1 MRHRI
6 FTKNNY
12 IKIAFFHLLRE
23 IFPETHACIVDID
36 SYTSLSELLDEI
48 DGIELKAN
56 QYIYILKGINVHS
69 KVLDSLA
76 TFGRDDRLDDIKQL
90 LKFGEPIHWPN
101 LKQHLIMMTEL
112 SLLSRKDKEIAW
124 AVAQY
129 NDLSSV
135 AKLANVNNK
144 TIYTRIAII
153 ARKLNLRHLNEVRR
167 FVASEINY
175 T

>member
-12 IKIAFFHLLRE
+12 IKIAFIHLLRE
-23 IFPETHACIVDID
+23 IFPKTHACIVDID
-36 SYTSLSELLDEI
+36 SYTSLSEILDEI

-56 QYIYILKGINVHS
+56 QYIYLLKGINVHS
-69 KVLDSLA
+69 KVLSPLA
-76 TFGRDDRLDDIKQL
+76 TFGRDDNLTDIIHL
-90 LKFGEPIHWPN
+90 LKNGEPIDWSD
-101 LKQHLIMMTEL
+101 LKQHLIMMSEL
-112 SLLSRKDKEIAW
+112 SVLSRKDKEIAW
-124 AVAQY
+124 SVAQHT
-129 NDLSSV
+129 DVSSI

-153 ARKLNLRHLNEVRR
+153 ARKLNLRHLNEVRT

-175 T
+175 L